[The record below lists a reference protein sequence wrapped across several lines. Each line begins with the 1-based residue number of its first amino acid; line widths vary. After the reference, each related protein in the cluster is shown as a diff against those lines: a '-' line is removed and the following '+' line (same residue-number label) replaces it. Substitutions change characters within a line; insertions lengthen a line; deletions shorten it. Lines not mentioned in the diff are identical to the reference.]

1 MGKYA
6 TPFRNFKLT
15 GLNCPSNLYRWE
27 GNARQTDT
35 AGWTK
40 LTHTENTILKGVD
53 GSTRT
58 VNPSSISYP
67 PPPPLQP
74 IMQSTRDLQLCTVQR
89 DATNAVL
96 VYL

>member
-35 AGWTK
+35 AGWPK
-40 LTHTENTILKGVD
+40 LTHTENTILKGV
-53 GSTRT
+53 THL
-58 VNPSSISYP
+58 
-67 PPPPLQP
+67 LQ
-74 IMQSTRDLQLCTVQR
+74 R
-89 DATNAVL
+89 AYN
-96 VYL
+96 